1 MPHWHFVDVDDSRI
15 PTARNTAVRLDRTE
29 YRPAM
34 LAIAR
39 ISRETER
46 DEQRLE
52 CFRPVVLCTVS
63 ARRAWEKKRTSR
75 TGACIVRHTVGTA
88 RRCDLISKNQR
99 GCKKPYPAP
108 LMYQSPG
115 APFNSFCTLS
125 LGILKCAISGAS
137 PLRSAFK
144 SKTKK
149 DPFDRQTFWCR
160 A

>member
-1 MPHWHFVDVDDSRI
+1 MPHWHFVDVDDGRI

-46 DEQRLE
+46 DKQRLE

-63 ARRAWEKKRTSR
+63 ARRTWEKKRASR

-88 RRCDLISKNQR
+88 RRCDLISKKPTWVQKTIPSSLDVPIARSPIQLILHFVARNPKVCNLRRESSAQR
-99 GCKKPYPAP
+99 VQIKNEKRP
-108 LMYQSPG
+108 
-115 APFNSFCTLS
+115 
-125 LGILKCAISGAS
+125 I
-137 PLRSAFK
+137 
-144 SKTKK
+144 
-149 DPFDRQTFWCR
+149 
-160 A
+160 